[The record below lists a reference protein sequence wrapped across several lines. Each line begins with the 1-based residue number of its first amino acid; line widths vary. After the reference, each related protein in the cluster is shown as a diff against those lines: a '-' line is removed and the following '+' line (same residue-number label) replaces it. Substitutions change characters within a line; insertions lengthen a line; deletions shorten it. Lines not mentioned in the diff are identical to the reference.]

1 MCFMPG
7 MTRARRVTKS
17 LLIGLLVLA
26 AVLACVGLVVGYTSS
41 GRRFVAN
48 RIEGAVTAEIPGRFE
63 IGEITELSWLWLR
76 AKDIRIFHPDGRLV
90 LHLENAVVEP
100 DVMDALSAR
109 LSFHRVAA
117 EGGSILLAPDPDG
130 RLALEAAMDSPYR
143 PGMPKDPKRGLH
155 YDMRNM
161 HVEKLKLLF
170 PMEGFENLQV
180 TDVRG
185 MVHVWRLDS
194 VGTRVRLTDVA
205 GSVSPEIAGSK
216 LAIRDLDALITGAEA
231 VVAEAKARLAIN
243 SGSLLSLQIRYAPKH
258 KEKLQVNVLD
268 KEGTEATTISW
279 LLHAAASFSKD
290 INVDG

>member
-1 MCFMPG
+1 MA
-7 MTRARRVTKS
+7 RAQRIVKP

-26 AVLACVGLVVGYTSS
+26 AVLACVGLVIAYTSS

-48 RIEGAVTAEIPGRFE
+48 RLEGVVTGEIPGRME

-76 AKDIRIFHPDGRLV
+76 AKDIRFFHPDGRVV
-90 LHLENAVVEP
+90 LHVENAVVEP
-100 DVMDALSAR
+100 DLMDALRAR

-117 EGGSILLAPDPDG
+117 DGGSILLGADPDG
-130 RLALEAAMDSPYR
+130 RLALEAAMDPPYR

-161 HVEKLKLLF
+161 HVENFKLLF
-170 PMEGFENLQV
+170 PMSGLENLQV
-180 TDVRG
+180 TSVRG
-185 MVHVWRLDS
+185 VVRVWRLDS

-216 LAIRDLDALITGAEA
+216 LAITDLDALITGAEA
-231 VVAEAKARLAIN
+231 VVAQAKARLAIN
-243 SGSLLSLQIRYAPKH
+243 RDSLLAIKLRYAPEH
-258 KEKLQVNVLD
+258 KEKLQINVLN
-268 KEGTEATTISW
+268 KEGTEATTLTW
-279 LLHAAASFSKD
+279 LMHAAASFSKD